1 MSSTVCQSHKFQF
14 VEQIKPAPVTG
25 AGFSF
30 PGRHE
35 GEEGPVGIVQGLR
48 AGSDLRSFAKRTTD
62 GRPYS
67 KKFMILYRYYRP
79 DLLSWRY
86 KQFAKLEFCEQ
97 NTQDIMCPPR
107 NHDISRF
114 VSWYLSVDSGKI
126 GMKGGV
132 HNEPTKNG

>member
-1 MSSTVCQSHKFQF
+1 MVIYANGKVSNSERANIDIEIQLVKNRDSIFTFGRIYGI
-14 VEQIKPAPVTG
+14 IKLIG
-25 AGFSF
+25 
-30 PGRHE
+30 
-35 GEEGPVGIVQGLR
+35 
-48 AGSDLRSFAKRTTD
+48 
-62 GRPYS
+62 
-67 KKFMILYRYYRP
+67 
-79 DLLSWRY
+79 
-86 KQFAKLEFCEQ
+86 KLEFCEQ